1 MKRIIIVL
9 LFLAVVGQAIAQDK
23 PIITV
28 LDFSTDGVSESEMKS
43 IISLLSSALFQTQAF
58 TVIDV
63 SERERLLQE
72 LEFSLSECT
81 DESCLL
87 EVGRMLSA
95 EGIVVG
101 NLGKVGNR
109 YILSTK
115 LLETETAKTLNTADG
130 FYDDLDA
137 LVDDIYA
144 LANKLAAVESEG
156 PAVAGQ
162 AAGQDTSTA
171 AADQPRPRPESA
183 SGNYFTVTSG
193 AGVTIV
199 VGAVSDAMG
208 LGVPGM
214 VSFSYNLD
222 RDWGILGLGVLT
234 GVQYQATK
242 KDARYL
248 YTMLTVPIGAEVSYR
263 TKAMLPFFLTGAVSG
278 GVTLNGILYK
288 EEYLFRD
295 DVLNISAFAAPGV
308 GLGYQLSPRTSLA
321 LTARMMMIF
330 FQGSLYL
337 GASPT
342 FGIDIRL

>member
-1 MKRIIIVL
+1 MKRIAIVL
-9 LFLAVVGQAIAQDK
+9 LLLAGLMPAFTQDK

-28 LDFSTDGVSESEMKS
+28 LDFSTDGVSENEMRS
-43 IISLLSSALFQTQAF
+43 IISLLSSALFQTGEF

-63 SERERLLQE
+63 SERERLLRE
-72 LEFSLSECT
+72 LEFSMSDCT

-101 NLGKVGNR
+101 NLGRVGNR
-109 YILSTK
+109 YILSAK

-130 FYDDLDA
+130 FYDDLDT
-137 LVDDIYA
+137 LVDDIYI
-144 LANKLAAVESEG
+144 LADKLAGIEG
-156 PAVAGQ
+156 EGASVAGK
-162 AAGQDTSTA
+162 G
-171 AADQPRPRPESA
+171 RPRPKPGAA
-183 SGNYFTVTSG
+183 SGNFLSLTSG
-193 AGVTIV
+193 AGVTLV
-199 VGAVSDAMG
+199 VGAASEAMG
-208 LGVPGM
+208 LGVPGV
-214 VSFSYNLD
+214 VSVTYNLD
-222 RDWGILGLGVLT
+222 RDWGILGIGLLT

-248 YTMLTVPIGAEVSYR
+248 YTMLTVPVGAEVSYR
-263 TKAMLPFFLTGAVSG
+263 TKSMLPFFLSGSVSG

-295 DVLNISAFAAPGV
+295 NMLNLSAFAAPGV
-308 GLGYQLSPRTSLA
+308 GLGYQLSPKTSLA
-321 LTARMMMIF
+321 LMARLMMIL

-342 FGIDIRL
+342 FGVDIRL

>member
-1 MKRIIIVL
+1 MKQIIIVL
-9 LFLAVVGQAIAQDK
+9 LLLAVLAPAFSQDES
-23 PIITV
+23 IITV
-28 LDFSTDGVSESEMKS
+28 LDFSTDGVSANEMKS
-43 IISLLSSALFQTQAF
+43 IISLLSSALFQTGEF

-72 LEFSLSECT
+72 LEFSMSDCT

-115 LLETETAKTLNTADG
+115 LLETETAKTLSTADG
-130 FYDDLDA
+130 FYDDLDI
-137 LVDDIYA
+137 LVDDIYL
-144 LANKLAAVESEG
+144 LANKLAGIEG
-156 PAVAGQ
+156 EGAS
-162 AAGQDTSTA
+162 AAGAS
-171 AADQPRPRPESA
+171 RPGPKPEAA
-183 SGNYFTVTSG
+183 SGNYLSLTSG

-199 VGAVSDAMG
+199 VGGVSDAMG
-208 LGVPGM
+208 LGIPGL
-214 VSFSYNLD
+214 VSFTYNLD
-222 RDWGILGLGVLT
+222 RDWGILGLGVVT

-248 YTMLTVPIGAEVSYR
+248 YTMLTVPVGAEVSYR
-263 TKAMLPFFLTGAVSG
+263 TKSMLPFFLVGSVSG

-295 DVLNISAFAAPGV
+295 NTLNLSAFAAPGA
-308 GLGYQLSPRTSLA
+308 GLGYQLSPKTSLA
-321 LTARMMMIF
+321 LTARLMMIL

-342 FGIDIRL
+342 FGVDIRL

>member
-1 MKRIIIVL
+1 MR
-9 LFLAVVGQAIAQDK
+9 
-23 PIITV
+23 
-28 LDFSTDGVSESEMKS
+28 S
-43 IISLLSSALFQTQAF
+43 IISLLSSALFQTQKF

-72 LEFSLSECT
+72 LEFSMSDCT

-109 YILSTK
+109 YILSAK

-137 LVDDIYA
+137 LVDDIYI
-144 LANKLAAVESEG
+144 LANKLAGVEGEG
-156 PAVAGQ
+156 EAVAGQ
-162 AAGQDTSTA
+162 PAGEQPPTTGA
-171 AADQPRPRPESA
+171 RKPRPRPEAA
-183 SGNYFTVTSG
+183 SGNYFSLTSG
-193 AGVTIV
+193 AGITIV

-208 LGVPGM
+208 LGVPG
-214 VSFSYNLD
+214 VVTFTYNLD
-222 RDWGILGLGVLT
+222 RDWGILGLGLVT
-234 GVQYQATK
+234 GFQYQATK

-248 YTMLTVPIGAEVSYR
+248 YTMLTVPVGAEVCYR
-263 TKAMLPFFLTGAVSG
+263 TKSMQPFFLTGLVGG
-278 GVTLNGILYK
+278 GVTLNDVLYK
-288 EEYLFRD
+288 EEYLFRENTFN
-295 DVLNISAFAAPGV
+295 LSAFAAPGIGV
-308 GLGYQLSPRTSLA
+308 GYQISPKTSLA
-321 LTARMMMIF
+321 LTTRMMMIF

-342 FGIDIRL
+342 FGVDIRL

>member
-9 LFLAVVGQAIAQDK
+9 LLLSVLVPAFSQDK

-28 LDFSTDGVSESEMKS
+28 LDFSTDGVSENEMRS
-43 IISLLSSALFQTQAF
+43 IISLLSSALFQTQQF

-72 LEFSLSECT
+72 LEFSMSDCT

-130 FYDDLDA
+130 FYDDLDI
-137 LVDDIYA
+137 LVDDIYL
-144 LANKLAAVESEG
+144 LANKLAGIEG
-156 PAVAGQ
+156 EGASVAG
-162 AAGQDTSTA
+162 AG
-171 AADQPRPRPESA
+171 RPRPKPDTVSA
-183 SGNYFTVTSG
+183 NFFSLTSG
-193 AGVTIV
+193 AGVTLV

-208 LGVPGM
+208 LGIPGI
-214 VSFSYNLD
+214 VSFTYNLD
-222 RDWGILGLGVLT
+222 RDWGILGIGLLT
-234 GVQYQATK
+234 GIQYQATK

-248 YTMLTVPIGAEVSYR
+248 YTMLTVPVGAEVCYR
-263 TKAMLPFFLTGAVSG
+263 TKSMLPFFLSGSVSG

-288 EEYLFRD
+288 EEYLFRGNM
-295 DVLNISAFAAPGV
+295 LNLSAFAAPGV
-308 GLGYQLSPRTSLA
+308 GLGYQLSSKTSLA
-321 LTARMMMIF
+321 LTARLMMIL

-342 FGIDIRL
+342 FGVDIRL